1 MDVANATWYFSSSK
15 VIHGVL
21 EMPVGQR
28 TLLWEH
34 SYSIP
39 LDPKHDAADVG

>member
-1 MDVANATWYFSSSK
+1 MDDANANWYFSSSE
-15 VIHGVL
+15 VIHGVF

-28 TLLWEH
+28 TLLRDH